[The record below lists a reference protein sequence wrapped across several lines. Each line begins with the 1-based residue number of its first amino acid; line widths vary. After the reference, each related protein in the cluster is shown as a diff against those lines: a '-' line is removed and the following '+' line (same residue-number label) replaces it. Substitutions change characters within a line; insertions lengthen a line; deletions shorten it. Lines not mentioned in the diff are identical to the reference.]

1 MANKAPKAYDHQK
14 LSMIAAPFWGH
25 LGAILGYLG
34 ASWAVLGVSWG
45 ALGLDFGA
53 LSGSVELNVLR

>member
-1 MANKAPKAYDHQK
+1 MANKASKAYD
-14 LSMIAAPFWGH
+14 LRIYSMIAAPFWGH

-34 ASWAVLGVSWG
+34 ASGAVLGVSWG

-53 LSGSVELNVLR
+53 LSGSV

>member
-1 MANKAPKAYDHQK
+1 
-14 LSMIAAPFWGH
+14 MIGAPFGGH

-53 LSGSVELNVLR
+53 LSGSVELNMLRRWLLAKLAKTI

>member
-1 MANKAPKAYDHQK
+1 
-14 LSMIAAPFWGH
+14 MIGAPFGGH

-53 LSGSVELNVLR
+53 LSGSVELKTLRRWLLAKLAKTL

>member
-1 MANKAPKAYDHQK
+1 MANKAPKAYDHRR
-14 LSMIAAPFWGH
+14 LSMIAAPFGGY

-34 ASWAVLGVSWG
+34 ASGAILGVSWG

-53 LSGSVELNVLR
+53 L